1 MFQSCS
7 RFKMAELGAAPA
19 GMFEARLE
27 HCGVLRRVV
36 EGVRE
41 THSTLDSPN
50 FHYQEYFHH
59 SCR

>member
-36 EGVRE
+36 EGVRG
-41 THSTLDSPN
+41 THSIFLVGETFIFFTL
-50 FHYQEYFHH
+50 
-59 SCR
+59 